1 MFNKTLTL
9 AAIGLLLF
17 QNVMAFTIKDAADVQ
32 FERLANKYIAELR
45 ERNPEWA
52 TQLGEHKYDNRLND
66 YSLEGVKKDREFT
79 RKYLDDLNKIAFDK
93 LSKVNNVDARI
104 FRENLEYNIFQTD
117 VLREYEWN
125 PMNYNTGGA
134 INGLISRD
142 FAPLKERLMNAK
154 GRLES
159 IPNVIAAA
167 KKNLKNPPRI
177 YTETAIAQNK
187 GVIGLI
193 NGDLQMFI
201 DQAGM
206 KTELAPAQAKA
217 VAALTDYGKWLET
230 DLLIRSNG
238 DFRLGDAK
246 YRQKLKFALSSDMS
260 KEDLLKRA
268 ETDLKAT
275 QDKMY
280 EVAEKLYKKLGIL
293 FTISSISSSLRGG
306 KIENQKEIDK
316 KDTIKAVLDELAKK
330 HPTNENIV
338 AQASGDLK
346 ETTEFVRQNNLVT
359 VPTEPVK
366 VIEMPEFARGSSV
379 AYFDSA
385 GPFEKKNETFFTIS
399 PTPKDW
405 TEQRKASF
413 FKEYND
419 YMLQDLTIHEAMP
432 GHYLQ
437 IMHANKFKAP
447 TPIRALFSSGSFI
460 EGWAVYA
467 EQLMAEK
474 GYGGAEVEMQQLK
487 MKLRVIINAIIDQK
501 IHTQGMTEKEA
512 IAFMMNEGFQE
523 EGEAA
528 GKWKRAQMSSTQLS
542 TYYVGSVEVND
553 LRTAYEAKNKG
564 TVDLKK
570 MHDAMLSFGSPPAKY
585 VKEMM
590 GLN

>member
-1 MFNKTLTL
+1 MFNKTLALIT
-9 AAIGLLLF
+9 IGLLLF
-17 QNVMAFTIKDAADVQ
+17 QNVMAFTVKDTADAQ
-32 FERLANKYIAELR
+32 FEKLANKYIAELM
-45 ERNPEWA
+45 EMNPEWA
-52 TQLGEHKYDNRLND
+52 TQLGEHKYDSRLND
-66 YSLEGVKKDREFT
+66 YSLEGVKKDRDFT

-93 LSKVNNVDARI
+93 LNKINNVDARI
-104 FRENLEYNIFQTD
+104 FRENLEYNLFQTD
-117 VLREYEWN
+117 VLRSHEWN
-125 PMNYNTGGA
+125 PLNYNVGSA

-142 FAPLKERLMNAK
+142 FAPLKERLSSAK

-159 IPNVIAAA
+159 IPSVIAAA

-177 YTETAIAQNK
+177 HTETAIAQNK
-187 GVIGLI
+187 GVIALI
-193 NGDLQMFI
+193 KGDLQMFI

-206 KTELAPAQAKA
+206 KAELAPAQAKA
-217 VAALTDYGKWLET
+217 VAALEDYGKWLET
-230 DLLIRSNG
+230 DLLPRSTG
-238 DFRLGDAK
+238 DFRLGEAK

-268 ETDLKAT
+268 ETDLKVT
-275 QDKMY
+275 QDRMY
-280 EVAEKLYKKLGIL
+280 QIAEPLSVKYRMRIGG
-293 FTISSISSSLRGG
+293 SSETPQGEIE
-306 KIENQKEIDK
+306 KIV
-316 KDTIKAVLDELAKK
+316 IKSVLDKLAEK

-346 ETTEFVRQNNLVT
+346 ETTEFVRKNNLVT

-366 VIEMPEFARGSSV
+366 VIEMPEFARGSSI

-399 PTPKDW
+399 PTPNDW
-405 TEQRKASF
+405 TAERKASF

-419 YMLQDLTIHEAMP
+419 YMLQNLTIHEAMP

-437 IMHANKFKAP
+437 IMHSNKFKAP

-467 EQLMAEK
+467 EQMMAEK

-501 IHTQGMTEKEA
+501 IHTAGMTEKEA
-512 IAFMMNEGFQE
+512 IDFMMKEGFQE
-523 EGEAA
+523 ESEAA

-553 LRTAYEAKNKG
+553 LRAAYEAKNKG
-564 TVDLKK
+564 AVDLKK

-585 VKEMM
+585 VREMM
-590 GLN
+590 GL